1 VKAAFAGSCRSTKNY
16 VIRAKAVMISLGD
29 RPDPARVEAVAVLSG
44 FRDAV
49 YDSLTRR
56 ADALFEL
63 TDALLCADGP
73 VTSLAELS
81 MELVHRRG
89 HGAMYDA
96 LAEGRLDADRLRMA
110 LAGLDLPRG
119 ADRQLTIAIDTTP
132 WPRPDAECSPE
143 RLHCHRPCRCDGVR
157 QTIPGWPYQV
167 AVALAG
173 GRSSWTWPL
182 DVIRLGPDDDPTAV
196 TAAQIR
202 ALVARLVQAGQWHPG
217 DPPILFVLDAGYD
230 VVRLSWLLRAVPV
243 RLLGRIRAD
252 RVLYGV
258 AGRRRGDHPGRPPRH
273 GATFRLADP
282 ATHPVPVQTSTSTHD
297 RFGRVVARCWG
308 RLHPKLERRSSWA
321 DHPGQLPIVDGT
333 LVHLGVG
340 HLPGGRD
347 PKPLWLWYSHPD
359 AAAVDV
365 DRLWRVFLRR
375 FDLEHTFR
383 FCKQTL
389 GLTRPRLRS
398 PAQADRWAWLLLAA
412 YTQLRLARGLAE
424 DLRRPWERPVPPE
437 QLSPCRV
444 RRGYRRIRRVLGTP
458 ASAPKPSRPGPGRPK
473 GRISTPALRHPVGKQ
488 QHKPATSQ
496 PSQTTEIG

>member
-1 VKAAFAGSCRSTKNY
+1 MRS
-16 VIRAKAVMISLGD
+16 LED
-29 RPDPARVEAVAVLSG
+29 RPDPARVEAMAVLSQ
-44 FRDAV
+44 FRRELH
-49 YDSLTRR
+49 DSLTRR

-81 MELVHRRG
+81 LDLVHRRG

-96 LAEGRLDADRLRMA
+96 LAQGRLDVAGLRVT
-110 LAGLDLPRG
+110 LAGLPLPRG

-167 AVALAG
+167 AVALQG

-182 DVIRLGPDDDPTAV
+182 DVVRLGPDDDPTAV
-196 TAAQIR
+196 TADQVR
-202 ALVARLVQAGQWHPG
+202 ALVGRLAQAGQWRPG

-230 VVRLSWLLRAVPV
+230 VVRLSWLLGELPV
-243 RLLGRIRAD
+243 RLLGRLRAD

-273 GATFRLADP
+273 GAVLRLADP
-282 ATHPVPVQTSTSTHD
+282 ATHPLPVRTSSSLHD
-297 RFGRVVARCWG
+297 RFGKVVARCWG
-308 RLHPKLERRSSWA
+308 RLHPKLERRASWA
-321 DHPGQLPIVDGT
+321 QHPGQLPIVEGT
-333 LVHLGVG
+333 LVHLGVE
-340 HLPGGRD
+340 HLPGDRD

-365 DRLWRVFLRR
+365 GRLWRLFLRR

-389 GLTRPRLRS
+389 GLTRPRLRR
-398 PAQADRWAWLLLAA
+398 PVQADRWAWLVLAA
-412 YTQLRLARGLAE
+412 YTQLRLARGLAA

-444 RRGYRRIRRVLGTP
+444 RRGYRRLCRIVGTP
-458 ASAPKPSRPGPGRPK
+458 ASAPKPCRPGPGRPK
-473 GRISTPALRHPVGKQ
+473 GRRSAPAPRHPVGKQ

-496 PSQTTEIG
+496 PSQTTETG

>member
-1 VKAAFAGSCRSTKNY
+1 M
-16 VIRAKAVMISLGD
+16 IRAKAVMSSLED
-29 RPDPARVEAVAVLSG
+29 RSTPARIETMAVLSQFRRG
-44 FRDAV
+44 F
-49 YDSLTRR
+49 YDILTRR

-81 MELVHRRG
+81 LELVHRRG

-96 LAEGRLDADRLRMA
+96 LAEGRLDTSRLRLA
-110 LAGLDLPRG
+110 LARLDLPRG

-132 WPRPDAECSPE
+132 WPRPDAECSPQ

-167 AVALAG
+167 AVAVEG

-196 TAAQIR
+196 TAAQIQ
-202 ALVARLVQAGQWHPG
+202 ALVARLVQAGQWHAG
-217 DPPILFVLDAGYD
+217 DPPILVILDAGYD
-230 VVRLSWLLRAVPV
+230 VVRLSWLLREVPV
-243 RLLGRIRAD
+243 RLLGRLRAD
-252 RVLYGV
+252 RVLYGP
-258 AGRRRGDHPGRPPRH
+258 AGRRRGDWPGRPPRH
-273 GATFRLADP
+273 GDAFRLADP
-282 ATHPVPVQTSTSTHD
+282 ATHVAPAQTSTTRHD
-297 RFGRVVARCWG
+297 RFGTVVARCWG
-308 RLHPKLERRSSWA
+308 RLHPKLERRASWA

-333 LVHLGVG
+333 LVHLEVER
-340 HLPGGRD
+340 LPGDRD

-359 AAAVDV
+359 AATVDL
-365 DRLWRVFLRR
+365 DRLWRLFLRR

-412 YTQLRLARGLAE
+412 YTQLRLARGLVH
-424 DLRRPWERPVPPE
+424 DMRRPWERP
-437 QLSPCRV
+437 LSSERLTPCRA

-473 GRISTPALRHPVGKQ
+473 GRTSIPALRHPVGKH
-488 QHKPATSQ
+488 QHKPAM
-496 PSQTTEIG
+496 PKLSQTTEKG

>member
-1 VKAAFAGSCRSTKNY
+1 
-16 VIRAKAVMISLGD
+16 MDSLED
-29 RPDPARVEAVAVLSG
+29 QARVEAVAVLSRFRRG
-44 FRDAV
+44 F

-73 VTSLAELS
+73 VASLAELS
-81 MELVHRRG
+81 VELVHRRG

-96 LAEGRLDADRLRMA
+96 LVAGRIDAARLRRA
-110 LAGLDLPRG
+110 LTGLDLPRG
-119 ADRQLTIAIDTTP
+119 ADRQLTIAIDVTP
-132 WPRPDAECSPE
+132 WPRPDAECSPG

-182 DVIRLGPDDDPTAV
+182 DVVRLGPDDDLTAV

-202 ALVARLVQAGQWHPG
+202 ALVARLTQAGQWRPD
-217 DPPILFVLDAGYD
+217 DPPILFVVDAGYD
-230 VVRLSWLLRAVPV
+230 VVRLSWLLGEVPV
-243 RLLGRIRAD
+243 RLLGRVRAD
-252 RVLYGV
+252 RVVYGP

-273 GATFRLADP
+273 GAVFRLGDP
-282 ATHPVPVQTSTSTHD
+282 VTHPVPAQASTSTHD
-297 RFGRVVARCWG
+297 RFGKAVARCWG
-308 RLHPKLERRSSWA
+308 WLHPKLERRSSWA
-321 DHPGQLPIVDGT
+321 DHKGQLPIVEGT
-333 LVHLGVG
+333 LVHLGVER
-340 HLPGGRD
+340 LPGDRD

-365 DRLWRVFLRR
+365 DRLWRIFLRR
-375 FDLEHTFR
+375 FDVEHTFR
-383 FCKQTL
+383 LFKQTL

-398 PAQADRWAWLLLAA
+398 PEQADRWAWLIAVA
-412 YTQLRLARGLAE
+412 YTQLRLARPLAG
-424 DLRRPWERPVPPE
+424 DLRRPWERPLTPDR
-437 QLSPCRV
+437 LTPCRV

-473 GRISTPALRHPVGKQ
+473 GRTSAPAPRYPVGK
-488 QHKPATSQ
+488 KQ
-496 PSQTTEIG
+496 PKADMPQASKTTDKG

>member
-1 VKAAFAGSCRSTKNY
+1 
-16 VIRAKAVMISLGD
+16 MDSLED
-29 RPDPARVEAVAVLSG
+29 QARVEAVAVLSRFRRG
-44 FRDAV
+44 F

-73 VTSLAELS
+73 VASLAELS
-81 MELVHRRG
+81 VELVHRRG

-96 LAEGRLDADRLRMA
+96 LVAGRIDAARLRRA

-119 ADRQLTIAIDTTP
+119 ADRQLTIAIDVTP
-132 WPRPDAECSPE
+132 WPRPDAECSPG

-182 DVIRLGPDDDPTAV
+182 DVVRLGPDDDLTAV

-202 ALVARLVQAGQWHPG
+202 ALVARLTQAGQWRPD
-217 DPPILFVLDAGYD
+217 DPPILFVVDAGYD
-230 VVRLSWLLRAVPV
+230 VVRLSWLLGEVPV
-243 RLLGRIRAD
+243 RLLGRVRAD
-252 RVLYGV
+252 RVVYGP

-273 GATFRLADP
+273 GAVFRLGDP
-282 ATHPVPVQTSTSTHD
+282 VTHPVPAQASTSTHD
-297 RFGRVVARCWG
+297 RFGKAVARCWG
-308 RLHPKLERRSSWA
+308 WLHPKLERRSSWA
-321 DHPGQLPIVDGT
+321 DHKGQLPIVEGT
-333 LVHLGVG
+333 LVHLGVER
-340 HLPGGRD
+340 LPGDRD

-365 DRLWRVFLRR
+365 DRLWRIFLRR
-375 FDLEHTFR
+375 FDVEHTFR
-383 FCKQTL
+383 LFKQTL

-398 PAQADRWAWLLLAA
+398 PEQADRWAWLIAVA
-412 YTQLRLARGLAE
+412 YTQLRLARPLAG
-424 DLRRPWERPVPPE
+424 DLRRPWERPLTPDR
-437 QLSPCRV
+437 LTPCRV

-473 GRISTPALRHPVGKQ
+473 GRTSAPAPRYPVGK
-488 QHKPATSQ
+488 KQ
-496 PSQTTEIG
+496 PKADMPQASKTTDKG